1 MKIQPIN
8 KFSVDYKRYIGA
20 AVLFLLLVLVL
31 VKCAGPVEPSEK
43 PDGTEPTTQN
53 ESENSEDSQELP
65 VLSGKVEKTKDE
77 EVAALI
83 AKVYRAYVGND
94 VRALEESYSV
104 LSANEK
110 SYIEVFSDYK
120 EEYRNVECYAL
131 KLNENEYFVSP
142 CYELKFYNV
151 DTAAPGMDFFYL
163 QRDDEGRLYV
173 NSAYTTYNFNFM
185 EQDLDAGVYS
195 KILAYDKSEVVA
207 ALQQDVQSRYE
218 AAVAGDEKLANLIG
232 GTLRAV
238 MTNWQNSISAGPST
252 EPDEDD
258 TQGTEDTQGSD
269 EPQGGDDPQGGDE
282 PQGDD
287 DPQGGD
293 EPQGGDNPQGGEQTD
308 PPVQNTTYRVR
319 TVTNSRIRRSANV
332 NSEQLGRAATGETF
346 TAVGTEG
353 EWTKIEF
360 GGGIGYIRSDL
371 IEKID

>member
-163 QRDDEGRLYV
+163 QRNDEGRLYV

-269 EPQGGDDPQGGDE
+269 EPQGGDE